1 MNGAGDVVVAEFA
14 KNSRETIRV
23 VVGSYRGHKLVH
35 IRAWVAKEGGDLIP
49 TKSGIAIRLAILP
62 DLVAALQKVID
73 APALMQAAAEEV
85 GGAE

>member
-1 MNGAGDVVVAEFA
+1 MSGAGDVVVAEFA

-23 VVGSYRGHKLVH
+23 AVGSYRGHQLVH

-73 APALMQAAAEEV
+73 APALMQATAEEV

>member
-1 MNGAGDVVVAEFA
+1 MNGTSDIIIAEFQ

-23 VVGSYRGHKLVH
+23 AVGSYRGHKLVH

-73 APALMQAAAEEV
+73 APALMQADADDA
-85 GGAE
+85 GGAK